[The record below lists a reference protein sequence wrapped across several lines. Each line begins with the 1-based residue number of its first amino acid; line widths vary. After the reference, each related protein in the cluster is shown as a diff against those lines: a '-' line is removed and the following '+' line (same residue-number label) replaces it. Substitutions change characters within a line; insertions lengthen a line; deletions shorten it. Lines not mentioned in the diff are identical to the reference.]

1 MTLMGMTGFGR
12 AEGSADWG
20 HWVWEIRSVNGKG
33 LDVRL
38 NTPSG
43 LDALDFEA
51 KKRIKSRFTRGNLQI
66 QLQVEHERV
75 ETGPR
80 IDTALLSRL
89 SRQSRL
95 QSQLNATLADN
106 LSQLMSIKGVVA
118 SGSNRSA
125 NTFDD
130 DMQKELLVSLDKA
143 LDNFQAARASEGQA
157 LLNVLNGILDELTEN
172 SIKAAEIA
180 KEQPALVRDR
190 FVARL
195 QALKAE
201 ADEVTD
207 ERIAQEAAIFAAKAD
222 VKEELDRLDAHI
234 AAGRQLLAGE
244 GARGRKLDFLC
255 QELNREA
262 NTLCS
267 KSASLDLTNVGLAL
281 KTGIDQFKEQ
291 IQNVE

>member
-1 MTLMGMTGFGR
+1 MALMGMTGFGR

-51 KKRIKSRFTRGNLQI
+51 KKRVKAKFARGNIQI
-66 QLQVEHERV
+66 QLQVEHEKT
-75 ETGPR
+75 ESGPR
-80 IDTALLSRL
+80 IDTALLSRF
-89 SRQSRL
+89 SRQSRIL
-95 QSQLNATLADN
+95 AQTNATLSDN
-106 LSQLMSIKGVVA
+106 LSELMNIRGVVA
-118 SGSNRSA
+118 VSSGRST
-125 NTFDD
+125 NKFDEA
-130 DMQKELLVSLDKA
+130 MQDELLGSLDSA
-143 LDNFQAARASEGQA
+143 LDSFEEARASEGSA
-157 LLNVLNGILDELTEN
+157 LLEVLVGILDELEAN
-172 SIKAAEIA
+172 SKTAADIA

-190 FVARL
+190 FVQRL
-195 QALKAE
+195 QALKA
-201 ADEVTD
+201 DED
-207 ERIAQEAAIFAAKAD
+207 DISEERIAQEAAVFAAKAD
-222 VKEELDRLDAHI
+222 IKEELDRLDAHI
-234 AAGRQLLAGE
+234 VAGRELLAGK

>member
-1 MTLMGMTGFGR
+1 MALMGMTGFGR
-12 AEGSADWG
+12 ADGSADWG
-20 HWVWEIRSVNGKG
+20 QWVWEIRSVNGKG
-33 LDVRL
+33 LDIRL
-38 NTPSG
+38 NTPAG
-43 LDALDFEA
+43 LDALDFET
-51 KKRIKSRFTRGNLQI
+51 KKRVKSRFTRGNLQI
-66 QLQVEHERV
+66 QLKVEHEVV
-75 ETGPR
+75 EAGPR
-80 IDTALLSRL
+80 VDSALLSRL
-89 SRQSRL
+89 SRQSRI
-95 QSQLNATLADN
+95 QAMANSTFPDN

-118 SGSNRSA
+118 AGNNRSA
-125 NTFDD
+125 NTLDED
-130 DMQKELLVSLDKA
+130 KQAQLLDSLDLA
-143 LDNFQAARASEGQA
+143 LSSFEEARASEGKA
-157 LLNVLNGILDELTEN
+157 LMDVLVGILDELESN
-172 SIKAAEIA
+172 SKSAAEIA
-180 KEQPALVRDR
+180 KEQPVLVRDR

-201 ADEVTD
+201 ENDVTQ
-207 ERIAQEAAIFAAKAD
+207 ERIAQEAAVFAAKAD

-234 AAGRQLLAGE
+234 TAGRELLAGK

>member
-1 MTLMGMTGFGR
+1 MALMGMTGFGR
-12 AEGSADWG
+12 ADGSADWG

-43 LDALDFEA
+43 LDALDFET
-51 KKRIKSRFTRGNLQI
+51 KKRIKARFTRGNLQV
-66 QLQVEHERV
+66 QLQVEHEKT

-80 IDTALLSRL
+80 VDTALLSRL

-95 QSQLNATLADN
+95 HAAANETLGDN
-106 LSQLMSIKGVVA
+106 LSQLMSVKGVIA
-118 SGSNRSA
+118 SGSNRSS
-125 NTFDD
+125 NTFDEAK
-130 DMQKELLVSLDKA
+130 QVQLLDSLNAA
-143 LDNFQAARASEGQA
+143 LDSFEGARAEEGAA
-157 LLNVLNGILDELTEN
+157 LLNILSGVLDELEAN
-172 SIKAAEIA
+172 SKQAAKIA
-180 KEQPALVRDR
+180 QEQPSLVRDR
-190 FVARL
+190 FVQRL
-195 QALKAE
+195 QALKA
-201 ADEVTD
+201 DED
-207 ERIAQEAAIFAAKAD
+207 DISEERIAQEAAVFAAKAD

-234 AAGRQLLAGE
+234 ASGRELLAGK

-281 KTGIDQFKEQ
+281 KAGIDQFKEQ

>member
-33 LDVRL
+33 LDIRL

-89 SRQSRL
+89 SRQSRM
-95 QSQLNATLADN
+95 QAHLNATLGDN
-106 LSQLMSIKGVVA
+106 LSQLMSIKGVIA
-118 SGSNRSA
+118 SGSSRSA
-125 NTFDD
+125 NTFDEA
-130 DMQKELLVSLDKA
+130 MQEELLVSLDNA
-143 LDNFQAARASEGQA
+143 LTSFEQARASEGAA
-157 LLNVLNGILDELTEN
+157 LQTILTDILDELAAN
-172 SIKAAEIA
+172 SAKAAEIA
-180 KEQPALVRDR
+180 KEQPVLVRDR

-201 ADEVTD
+201 ADEVSD
-207 ERIAQEAAIFAAKAD
+207 ERIAQEAAIFASKAD

-234 AAGRQLLAGE
+234 AAGRELLAGK

>member
-12 AEGSADWG
+12 ADGSADWG

-33 LDVRL
+33 LDIRL

-43 LDALDFEA
+43 LDALDFET
-51 KKRIKSRFTRGNLQI
+51 KKRVKARFTRGNLQI

-75 ETGPR
+75 ESGPR
-80 IDTALLSRL
+80 VDTALLARL
-89 SRQSRL
+89 SRQSRI
-95 QSQLNATLADN
+95 QAQLNETLPDN
-106 LSQLMSIKGVVA
+106 LSQLLNIKGVIA
-118 SGSNRSA
+118 LGSSRSS

-130 DMQKELLVSLDKA
+130 EMQAQLLDSLDEA
-143 LDNFQAARASEGQA
+143 LSSFEEARASEGAA
-157 LLNVLNGILDELTEN
+157 LLEILTGILDELELN
-172 SIKAAEIA
+172 SKKAAQIA
-180 KEQPALVRDR
+180 QEQPALVRER
-190 FVARL
+190 FIARL
-195 QALKAE
+195 QALQGE
-201 ADEVTD
+201 ENEITE
-207 ERIAQEAAIFAAKAD
+207 ERIAQEAAVFAAKAD

-234 AAGRQLLAGE
+234 VAGRELLSGN

-255 QELNREA
+255 QELNREV

>member
-12 AEGSADWG
+12 ADGSADWG

-33 LDVRL
+33 LDIRL

-43 LDALDFEA
+43 LDALDFET
-51 KKRIKSRFTRGNLQI
+51 KKRVKARFTRGNLQI

-75 ETGPR
+75 ESGPR
-80 IDTALLSRL
+80 VDTALLARL
-89 SRQSRL
+89 SRQSRI
-95 QSQLNATLADN
+95 QAQLNETLPDN
-106 LSQLMSIKGVVA
+106 LSQLLNIKGVIA
-118 SGSNRSA
+118 LGSSRSS

-130 DMQKELLVSLDKA
+130 DMQAQLLDSLDEA
-143 LDNFQAARASEGQA
+143 LSSFEEARASEGAA
-157 LLNVLNGILDELTEN
+157 LLEILTGILDELELN
-172 SIKAAEIA
+172 SKKAAQIA
-180 KEQPALVRDR
+180 QEQPALVRER
-190 FVARL
+190 FIARL
-195 QALKAE
+195 QALQGE
-201 ADEVTD
+201 ENEITE
-207 ERIAQEAAIFAAKAD
+207 ERIAQEAAVFAAKAD

-234 AAGRQLLAGE
+234 VAGRELLSGN

-255 QELNREA
+255 QELNREV